1 MKMIVAVAAIVLL
14 ASSTASAAWIGGVTY
29 AVPGPVVYESY
40 MPAAPYYAAYP
51 TPYYQVYSTPYYAG
65 YPTPAYA
72 SPMYAS
78 PMYAAPRVVYRPAV
92 MAPPMAVY
100 SPGMV
105 VYPRVF
111 VPGQPVR
118 NVLRATLP

>member
-1 MKMIVAVAAIVLL
+1 MKTIVAFAAIVLL

-51 TPYYQVYSTPYYAG
+51 TPYYAAYPARMYA
-65 YPTPAYA
+65 ARMYA
-72 SPMYAS
+72 APMYSA

-100 SPGMV
+100 SPGV
-105 VYPRVF
+105 AVYPRVF